1 MDEYNDPVP
10 SSSVEE
16 TLARLEKR
24 LARIE
29 LALGMSETPVP
40 ARAAAADAAR
50 AGGELEMVV
59 GQNLFAKVGILVLA
73 IGVALAMSLPW
84 PELPPA
90 LPSVVGW
97 ALAACLLALAQ
108 WLQGS
113 IPLLARYFRGAG
125 MVLLFFATL
134 RLSYFGARPVFAAA
148 SPVMGALLAV
158 AAAVNLGIAW
168 WRKTVFQLVMALF
181 TGYAAALAV
190 GTPWYVFGMVTALSL
205 YALLAARRFE
215 NPWLVVAAT
224 PLAFLTYLIWAIGD
238 PVVGNKPEVV
248 SGPFA
253 GVVLLLVWMSI
264 HAAAMIWRRNRIPE
278 DPVLLL
284 GSLLNCGG
292 YTLFLAHVF
301 IRYREVFIAANV
313 AASMLLLG
321 IAVIFWV
328 REQSRGTTFI
338 YAMTGYA
345 ALNMALIK
353 AFPVPELFA
362 WLSAQSLL
370 VVTTAIW
377 FRSRFIIIANFLIYL
392 VVVACYMAL
401 VKQETGISLVFGV
414 VALTSARILHWKK
427 DRLELK
433 TEFMRNAYLATAFV
447 VFPYALYHLVPRVW
461 VAVSWVGLALFYY
474 LMNLLTESHKY
485 RWLGHNT
492 LLLTVVYILV
502 VGVAR
507 LEGAQ
512 RIMSFLLLGTVLLV
526 VSVIF
531 SIVRNR
537 SQRGCG
543 GGSEANSKPPT
554 SPGP

>member
-1 MDEYNDPVP
+1 V
-10 SSSVEE
+10 
-16 TLARLEKR
+16 RLEKR

-29 LALGMSETPVP
+29 RALGMSEMP
-40 ARAAAADAAR
+40 APAHAVTADPAR

-73 IGVALAMSLPW
+73 IGVALTMSLPW
-84 PELPPA
+84 PDLPPV

-97 ALAACLLALAQ
+97 VLAGCLLALAQ
-108 WLQGS
+108 WLQNS

-125 MVLLFFATL
+125 MILLFFATL
-134 RLSYFGARPVFAAA
+134 RLAYFGARPVFAAA

-158 AAAVNLGIAW
+158 AVSVNLAIAW
-168 WRKTVFQLVMALF
+168 WRRTVFQLVLALF

-205 YALLAARRFE
+205 YALLAARRFD
-215 NPWLVVAAT
+215 NPWLVVVAT
-224 PLAFLTYLIWAIGD
+224 PLAFLTYLIWAVGN

-248 SGPFA
+248 TGPFA
-253 GVVLLLVWMSI
+253 GAVLLLVWMSI
-264 HAAAMIWRRNRIPE
+264 HAAAMIWRRNRTPE

-292 YTLFLAHVF
+292 YVLFLAHVF
-301 IRYREVFIAANV
+301 IRYRDVFIAANV
-313 AASMLLLG
+313 AASILLLV

-328 REQSRGTTFI
+328 REQSRGATFI

-345 ALNMALIK
+345 ALNMALIM
-353 AFPVPELFA
+353 AFPVPDLFA

-392 VVVACYMAL
+392 VVVACYMA
-401 VKQETGISLVFGV
+401 VAKQETGISLVFGV

-433 TEFMRNAYLATAFV
+433 TELMRNAYLATAFV
-447 VFPYALYHLVPRVW
+447 VFPYALYHLVPRIW

-474 LMNLLTESHKY
+474 LMNLLTESRKY

-502 VGVAR
+502 VGVAK

-531 SIVRNR
+531 SLVRNR
-537 SQRGCG
+537 SQRGSG
-543 GGSEANSKPPT
+543 GGSEANIKPPT